1 MPILYNS
8 LMVILDNLT
17 YLTYADI
24 VCSDI
29 LIASASS
36 HFVYYL
42 PPRRSILGDIKG
54 LVQGDVR
61 FIQIFLQA
69 FHPCHSLSTSGLLV
83 SVLMVSFSARLA
95 GVSGFSLLACPN
107 HLSRLVV
114 IWVLHGVR
122 PVRL

>member
-1 MPILYNS
+1 MRLYTDVS
-8 LMVILDNLT
+8 YVYVLIMQVYVMLFTALPAQSYLT

-69 FHPCHSLSTSGLLV
+69 FHPCHSLSTSGLLCV
-83 SVLMVSFSARLA
+83 CVD
-95 GVSGFSLLACPN
+95 G
-107 HLSRLVV
+107 
-114 IWVLHGVR
+114 II
-122 PVRL
+122 